1 MSLIV
6 NEVWS
11 VWWYIMFMSKGQTY
25 VDLAIKTR
33 TCDRLLQAHNTH
45 PKHKQKLYIVRI
57 KILKNV
63 FQNEDIPECPQWEI
77 VSY

>member
-1 MSLIV
+1 
-6 NEVWS
+6 
-11 VWWYIMFMSKGQTY
+11 MFMSKGQTY

-33 TCDRLLQAHNTH
+33 TCDRLLQAHIPH

-63 FQNEDIPECPQWEI
+63 FQNEDIPE
-77 VSY
+77 

>member
-33 TCDRLLQAHNTH
+33 TCDRLLQAHNPH

-57 KILKNV
+57 KIQNKKN
-63 FQNEDIPECPQWEI
+63 QNEDIPQWTQWEI